1 MHFMFKFYSK
11 KYIWYICIR
20 YARRGYAQ
28 NKTVIGRKQM
38 EHNRSFLL
46 NSKFLLQ
53 NELQKRIPMV
63 GIYKKGKK
71 NKKNAKKR
79 KKKTTGTPTAND
91 LKGPTITRPK
101 TLPF

>member
-1 MHFMFKFYSK
+1 
-11 KYIWYICIR
+11 
-20 YARRGYAQ
+20 
-28 NKTVIGRKQM
+28 
-38 EHNRSFLL
+38 
-46 NSKFLLQ
+46 
-53 NELQKRIPMV
+53 MV